1 MRILHILLLG
11 GLVGASAGM
20 LMAASEPR
28 LETVQHVDLN
38 RYAGRWYEIA
48 RYPNKFEM
56 KCAGDVTAEYVTKG
70 NGDMRVINTCAARDG
85 RVVRSVGTAKIA
97 DASTNAK
104 LKVAF
109 FWPFYGKYWVLDVGD
124 KYDYA
129 VVGEPGRDYLWILS
143 RTPAMPDAVYEK
155 ILNRLPARGYDPE
168 KLVRTH
174 QSGAAKRSMAG
185 AETSAGK

>member
-1 MRILHILLLG
+1 MRTRHILLLG
-11 GLVGASAGM
+11 GLIGVSAGM

-28 LETVQHVDLN
+28 LETVQHIDLN

-56 KCAGDVTAEYVTKG
+56 KCARDVTAEYVTKE
-70 NGDMRVINTCAARDG
+70 NGDIRVVNTCTAQNG
-85 RVVRSVGTAKIA
+85 KLVRSVGTAKVA
-97 DASTNAK
+97 DASSNAK

-109 FWPFYGKYWVLDVGD
+109 FWPFYGKYWVLDLGEN
-124 KYDYA
+124 YEYA

-143 RTPAMPDAVYEK
+143 RTPAMPDGVYEK
-155 ILNRLPARGYDPE
+155 IVNRLPARGYDPE

-174 QSGAAKRSMAG
+174 QSVAAKH
-185 AETSAGK
+185 

>member
-1 MRILHILLLG
+1 MRIRQILLLG
-11 GLVGASAGM
+11 GLIGVNAGM
-20 LMAASEPR
+20 LMAASESR

-48 RYPNKFEM
+48 RYPNKFET
-56 KCAGDVTAEYVTKG
+56 KCARDVTAEYAPKE
-70 NGDMRVINTCAARDG
+70 NGDIRVVNSCTAQDG
-85 RVVRSVGTAKIA
+85 RAVRSVGTAKVA
-97 DASTNAK
+97 DTSTNAK

-174 QSGAAKRSMAG
+174 QSGASKTLTAG
-185 AETSAGK
+185 AGTSVGK

>member
-1 MRILHILLLG
+1 MRIRHILLFG
-11 GLVGASAGM
+11 GLMGFGAGM

-28 LETVQHVDLN
+28 LETVPHVDLN

-48 RYPNKFEM
+48 RYPNKFEV
-56 KCAGDVTAEYVTKG
+56 KCARDVTADYSPKG
-70 NGDMRVINTCAARDG
+70 NGDLRVVNTCTAKDG
-85 RVVRSVGTAKIA
+85 SEVRSVGTAKVA

-109 FWPFYGKYWVLDVGD
+109 VWPFYGKYWVLDVGE
-124 KYDYA
+124 KYEYA

-174 QSGAAKRSMAG
+174 QSGAGNTLTAG
-185 AETSAGK
+185 AGPSARK